1 MAILPQHIEDLQ
13 MSKLTLVLL
22 SNITTDAFGGNVP
35 EEARQDNWVGFT
47 QDGSSY
53 LIAGRT
59 YGDSGESVK
68 AHFDNDTDMMG
79 FIESGLPLELFAM
92 MGGHSLLTR
101 EALGDNVLIQELAV
115 YGESEA

>member
-1 MAILPQHIEDLQ
+1 MAILPQQFEDLQ

-22 SNITTDAFGGNVP
+22 SNIAADAFGDNVP

-53 LIAGRT
+53 LIAGCT
-59 YGDSGESVK
+59 NGDSGESVK
-68 AHFDNDTDMMG
+68 AHFDKDTDMLG
-79 FIESGLPLELFAM
+79 FIDSGLPLELFAM
-92 MGGHSLLTR
+92 MGSHSCLPR

-115 YGESEA
+115 YGSDEE